1 MILRNPYHT
10 RARNFSEDPHI
21 RNDQILNLIQR
32 EISISSQE
40 LIDTQIIIGQQ
51 YLNCLR

>member
-1 MILRNPYHT
+1 MILRDPYHT
-10 RARNFSEDPHI
+10 RRQNFSEDPDV

-40 LIDTQIIIGQQ
+40 LIDTQIIIDQQ
-51 YLNCLR
+51 CLNGLR